1 VNRLEH
7 APAGRE
13 IRRRSEQYGTDG
25 RDLPR
30 WERVLKLVNQDLV
43 ERRSKKLFVEIH
55 SEAGSC
61 RKEIGNLSTA
71 ERHSLHP
78 ALRQRVVEQ
87 LLDRYLAEQGN
98 VDLVKKRRAYTKK
111 IQDLTPEDLPALVEA
126 DRRRVEESQVER
138 ERADFIR
145 EVRTSLERLRVASSP
160 SGVARVRR

>member
-1 VNRLEH
+1 
-7 APAGRE
+7 
-13 IRRRSEQYGTDG
+13 
-25 RDLPR
+25 
-30 WERVLKLVNQDLV
+30 
-43 ERRSKKLFVEIH
+43 
-55 SEAGSC
+55 
-61 RKEIGNLSTA
+61 
-71 ERHSLHP
+71 
-78 ALRQRVVEQ
+78 VEQ